1 MENLFTGT
9 NERTL
14 PYMNAYGTVDI
25 SSTKTVE
32 DALIL
37 ADLNWKV
44 ESKNIYDENGNA
56 YDKYRANVRNTDGRL
71 LGVVTDKY
79 NIVQNKDAFNFVD
92 GLVDEGFEFDRAGQ
106 FRGGKSIWV
115 MGKLPQSKI
124 LGDDISNNVV
134 FVNSHDG
141 SSGVK
146 VMMTP
151 IRIICSNMM
160 NYALREADRIWA
172 TKHTGNIYTKL
183 EEAKYTLGLVNK
195 YMEELEKEADRLAG
209 IKITEVQIE
218 EIFDKL
224 FPVDKNKDS
233 ERKINN
239 VAIMKNNFM
248 QCYNAKDIAQFK
260 GTVYGAVQAMS
271 DYVSHRIPNRVTQNF
286 YENNWNR
293 LINGDMTFD
302 RFYKAVR

>member
-160 NYALREADRIWA
+160 NYTLREADRIWA

-271 DYVSHRIPNRVTQNF
+271 DYVSHRIPNRATQNF